1 MGDWRESVEKLFSK
15 WIFQDL
21 TDVGV
26 CGGVGQGGRNRKSNS
41 LDDLVPRNNT
51 RKGPYKNVESKVKN
65 YIASLPAPN
74 TGSRKRAFKKHT
86 SMPGYFGDGGISH
99 GHSEASL
106 GPGTCVKLEQEYS
119 EYKRQSVHT
128 ITELQKQINVSVAM
142 ITTANN
148 RNYELMDRIAQMHK
162 DLQQQQQQL
171 ENRPTPETTQLQPNK
186 LLVCTPKKK
195 AELRGKKRM
204 LIQED
209 TAGSFIGQQSAA
221 HGVGAATAAVAT
233 IVPGEIESTD
243 TECTPEIVIAG
254 KRNLSFSSTGDV
266 TRRSGTDSGINTSD
280 ENEIH
285 IQERSNKDDDE
296 EDDSG
301 QNKDRKKRPTKRRR
315 MKRLLASLIC
325 CGGGGTATTKL
336 PKISY
341 KKM

>member
-1 MGDWRESVEKLFSK
+1 MDCIETVFNG
-15 WIFQDL
+15 IFQEL

-26 CGGVGQGGRNRKSNS
+26 SGGQGGRKSNS
-41 LDDLVPRNNT
+41 LNDLVPRT
-51 RKGPYKNVESKVKN
+51 KKGPYKNVESKVKT

-74 TGSRKRAFKKHT
+74 TGGRKKAFKKHT
-86 SMPGYFGDGGISH
+86 SMPGYFGDRGISH

-106 GPGTCVKLEQEYS
+106 GPGTCVKLEQEYN

-162 DLQQQQQQL
+162 DLQQQ
-171 ENRPTPETTQLQPNK
+171 ESRPTPEMTQLQPNK
-186 LLVCTPKKK
+186 LLVCTPKK

-209 TAGSFIGQQSAA
+209 TAGSFIGQSQSAA
-221 HGVGAATAAVAT
+221 HGVVAT

-243 TECTPEIVIAG
+243 ECTPEIIISG
-254 KRNLSFSSTGDV
+254 KRNLSFSSTGDL
-266 TRRSGTDSGINTSD
+266 TRRSGTDSGINTSE

-285 IQERSNKDDDE
+285 IQEPRNEDDDID

-301 QNKDRKKRPTKRRR
+301 QYKDRKKRPTKRRR

-325 CGGGGTATTKL
+325 CGGVPKATKL